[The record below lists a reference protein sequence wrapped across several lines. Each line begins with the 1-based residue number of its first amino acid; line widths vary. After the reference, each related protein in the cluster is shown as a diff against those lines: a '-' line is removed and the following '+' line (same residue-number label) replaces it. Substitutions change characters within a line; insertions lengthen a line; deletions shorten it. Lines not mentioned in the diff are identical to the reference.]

1 MTATTADTDFSGL
14 TDTNCCAG
22 CDSEYCVISG
32 KAYCA
37 HPRKGGLHHG
47 QMQDANA
54 LRRVQ
59 IARDQLAHDAV
70 TARMKAQRTA

>member
-1 MTATTADTDFSGL
+1 MSTATADTDFSGL
-14 TDTNCCAG
+14 TEMNCCAG
-22 CDSEYCVISG
+22 CNADYCVLSG

-47 QMQDANA
+47 QMLDADA

-70 TARMKAQRTA
+70 TARMQAQRIA